1 MFVDLYTR
9 IGPERE
15 LIQHV
20 EAVHPQHRQDMI
32 NILARRRG
40 FHSGGTGPIPLT
52 EHT

>member
-40 FHSGGTGPIPLT
+40 SIRAVLDRAP
-52 EHT
+52 